1 MGGGNAATTKIEKNN
16 DLGCVDEELE
26 VEDRIELIYEALKKG
41 LTLKLKDKEEEIIE
55 FKPYVKR
62 RCLIHKY
69 DMDKGKKYYSNNN
82 KSEQYIIFDYFN
94 EFLSK
99 LIKEYNNNYELVIK
113 ISITKNDDDD
123 FVFLLEFFP
132 PCNGR
137 PKYFKDFNYLSEG
150 FLHLIEEI
158 NSEKYKITKLC
169 NNNNNIS
176 KIIKQ
181 ETTINDKTQNMDS
194 TQVKRS
200 LLQKRHKP
208 KKVKAIKTVII
219 AIKEGMKSDIIF
231 MKVR

>member
-1 MGGGNAATTKIEKNN
+1 MSKLKKNLGGGKAATTKIEKNN

-26 VEDRIELIYEALKKG
+26 VEDGIELIYEAVKKG
-41 LTLKLKDKEEEIIE
+41 LTLKLKGKEEKIIE

-82 KSEQYIIFDYFN
+82 KSEQYIIFDYLN

-99 LIKEYNNNYELVIK
+99 LIKEFNNNYELVIK

-137 PKYFKDFNYLSEG
+137 PKYFKDIGL
-150 FLHLIEEI
+150 
-158 NSEKYKITKLC
+158 
-169 NNNNNIS
+169 
-176 KIIKQ
+176 
-181 ETTINDKTQNMDS
+181 
-194 TQVKRS
+194 
-200 LLQKRHKP
+200 
-208 KKVKAIKTVII
+208 
-219 AIKEGMKSDIIF
+219 
-231 MKVR
+231 